1 MVKIPKSLQIAV
13 LLVCLALLVSACVA
27 SSQPP
32 APASQA
38 NPTYYIT
45 QYVTQVVA
53 TAPTS
58 TPDPT
63 LTPTPW
69 PTPTLEFDPFS
80 VPVHY
85 PLTGCAGSRILKGG
99 MAFVAQTNAAIT
111 KIFSS
116 PSPEDNPGMRPLV
129 VGEILYIMDG
139 AWCENKMLIWQ
150 VYALSDSLVGFVVEG
165 DGVNYYL
172 LPMSPKEPTPKVK
185 PSNPA
190 LTPFP

>member
-1 MVKIPKSLQIAV
+1 MAKTPKILLIVV
-13 LLVCLALLVSACVA
+13 LLFGLALFASACVA
-27 SSQPP
+27 SGQPP

-38 NPTYYIT
+38 NPTYFIT

-63 LTPTPW
+63 LTPSPW
-69 PTPTLEFDPFS
+69 PTPTLEWDPFS
-80 VPVHY
+80 APVHY
-85 PLTGCAGSRILKGG
+85 PLTGCAGSRIQKGG

-116 PSPEDNPGMRPLV
+116 PSPEDNPGMRPLL

-150 VYALSDSLVGFVVEG
+150 VYAMSDKKIGFVVEG
-165 DGVNYYL
+165 DGMTYYL
-172 LPMSPKEPTPKVK
+172 LPMSPSEPTPKIK
-185 PSNPA
+185 D
-190 LTPFP
+190 

>member
-1 MVKIPKSLQIAV
+1 MLKTPKFLQIAV
-13 LLVCLALLVSACVA
+13 LLLGIALFASACVA

-63 LTPTPW
+63 LTPSPW
-69 PTPTLEFDPFS
+69 PTPTLEWDPFS
-80 VPVHY
+80 APVQY
-85 PLTGCAGSRILKGG
+85 PLAGCAGSRVRKGG

-129 VGEILYIMDG
+129 AGEILYVMDG
-139 AWCENKMLIWQ
+139 AWCENKMLIWF
-150 VYALSDSLVGFVVEG
+150 VYAMSDGMRGFVVEG
-165 DGVNYYL
+165 DGINYYL
-172 LPMSPKEPTPKVK
+172 LPMSPKEPTPKVR
-185 PSNPA
+185 
-190 LTPFP
+190 L